1 MTFDIFCRIYC
12 YRWLYKL
19 QKDKLTKQ
27 YSQQNAL
34 IGNFLCTFLY
44 LVGETLLDE
53 TIKVAV
59 KTNRSLPDKSK
70 VVNRKVRAIL
80 PLSVKKKYKG
90 LSTDVRRLII
100 DPPFLEEAS
109 SFVLEYSEVVGKIKN
124 KMANAGRELYD
135 VLKAEMKADAK

>member
-1 MTFDIFCRIYC
+1 MLTFDIFCRIYC

-19 QKDKLTKQ
+19 QKDKLSKQ

-34 IGNFLCTFLY
+34 IGGFLVTFLY

-53 TIKVAV
+53 TIKVTV
-59 KTNRSLPDKSK
+59 KTNRSLPERSK
-70 VVNRKVRAIL
+70 LLSRKIRPIL

-100 DPPFLEEAS
+100 DPPF
-109 SFVLEYSEVVGKIKN
+109 F
-124 KMANAGRELYD
+124 
-135 VLKAEMKADAK
+135 